1 MDPNKVCSTAAKDER
16 IENGSDNDN
25 HIINNK
31 PENGGDTLSWWRRT
45 TSLPSSLN
53 RRKNIW
59 FQVYRLLKSVG
70 N

>member
-1 MDPNKVCSTAAKDER
+1 MDTNKVCSSAAKDER

-25 HIINNK
+25 HINST
-31 PENGGDTLSWWRRT
+31 PENVGGETLSWWRRT

-59 FQVYRLLKSVG
+59 FQVFAFVFIEF
-70 N
+70 